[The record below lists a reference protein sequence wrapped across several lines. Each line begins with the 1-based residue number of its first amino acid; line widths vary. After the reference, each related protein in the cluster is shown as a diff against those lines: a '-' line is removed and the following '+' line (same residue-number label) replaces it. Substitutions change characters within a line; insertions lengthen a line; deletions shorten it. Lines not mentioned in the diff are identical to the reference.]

1 MLEFTSDFP
10 HIGRKLR
17 ACILCKQI
25 VNEIK
30 QERKME
36 KTYNNKQEYN
46 LLEHAVTVNKILKL

>member
-1 MLEFTSDFP
+1 ME
-10 HIGRKLR
+10 RKLQAR
-17 ACILCKQI
+17 ILCKQI

>member
-10 HIGRKLR
+10 HIERKLQAR
-17 ACILCKQI
+17 ILCKQI

-36 KTYNNKQEYN
+36 KAYNNKQEYN